1 MSKRAFIDHV
11 AVAVQDLAWHL
22 DFFTR
27 VMGMKE
33 RRRQE
38 TPEGKVLQ
46 VWLDGGVQ
54 LVQAKDGE
62 PVSDGHSR
70 HIGIVLDD
78 FDATIKDIL
87 HEPGVTQLPGAPATW
102 VALPGGLV
110 LELFPAVPGAISQA
124 LQLDINQCMVDMRK
138 QQNG

>member
-1 MSKRAFIDHV
+1 
-11 AVAVQDLAWHL
+11 
-22 DFFTR
+22 
-27 VMGMKE
+27 
-33 RRRQE
+33 
-38 TPEGKVLQ
+38 
-46 VWLDGGVQ
+46 
-54 LVQAKDGE
+54 
-62 PVSDGHSR
+62 
-70 HIGIVLDD
+70 VLDD